1 MYLLPNVH
9 KRLSD
14 VPERSVISNCEMP
27 TEKVSEF
34 LDYQIKPVMQNGK
47 SHIRDSGHFLEK
59 IKNIST
65 LPENA
70 ILLTA
75 DAVGLYPSIP
85 QQAGL
90 SALKEALENRSV
102 KNIPTEN
109 LIKMAEFV
117 LKNNLFEFNN
127 KVVQQISGT
136 TIGTKF
142 APPYTRIYMD
152 RVEQDFLETP
162 ELQPLL

>member
-14 VPERSVISNCEMP
+14 APGRPVISNCGMP

-34 LDYQIKPVMQNGK
+34 LDYQLKPVMRNGK

-75 DAVGLYPSIP
+75 DPVGLYLSIP

-102 KNIPTEN
+102 KKIPTEN

-142 APPYTRIYMD
+142 APPYTCIYMD
-152 RVEQDFLETP
+152 RVEQDFLETQ